1 MGFFLPDL
9 SLQVDEFAC
18 VHGLYVCVS
27 VQEKNSLP
35 LIANFFGGYSYCFSL
50 RMVSVSH
57 TNTFSFHRVFFF
69 FPPWWKEKKHTVERK
84 SISMGDTN
92 HPQRKTIRIAPKEVS
107 YQGEGILFLH
117 GNAHI
122 KPMHAGKLVNLQ

>member
-1 MGFFLPDL
+1 
-9 SLQVDEFAC
+9 
-18 VHGLYVCVS
+18 
-27 VQEKNSLP
+27 
-35 LIANFFGGYSYCFSL
+35 
-50 RMVSVSH
+50 
-57 TNTFSFHRVFFF
+57 
-69 FPPWWKEKKHTVERK
+69 
-84 SISMGDTN
+84 MGDTN